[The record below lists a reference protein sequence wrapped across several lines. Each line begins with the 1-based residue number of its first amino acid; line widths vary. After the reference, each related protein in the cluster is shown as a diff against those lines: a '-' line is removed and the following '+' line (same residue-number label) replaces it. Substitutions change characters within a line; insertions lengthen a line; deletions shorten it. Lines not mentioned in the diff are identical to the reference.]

1 MIAILL
7 LCTVAA
13 GAPIAAPRQ
22 EPQVPADK
30 PAPEGH
36 RAPDGN
42 RLVKLALA
50 ADHAAIRPGEKLT
63 LAAKFAIE
71 PKWHIYWENPGDAGV
86 PTKVDV
92 HAPAGFTVGAVRYPV
107 PEREEAAGDLV
118 SYVYTGEVALLV
130 DLEAP
135 EDLKPGETVEIG
147 IDGRWLVC
155 TSLCLVGSGRASLSL
170 ATAARSEPAR
180 LANEKE
186 FKTWREKLPRP
197 YEDLVAIAGYH
208 DSRFTD
214 WRQPFAVSVPGALAL
229 DFYPRVRDP
238 ISLEIRNLELERAAD
253 ACTMKLAFEPPAGYS
268 GNHFEFGGV
277 LAVRA
282 ASGAKYYDLGF
293 GYTTLR

>member
-1 MIAILL
+1 MIALL
-7 LCTVAA
+7 LFCTVVA

-22 EPQVPADK
+22 EPQVPPDR
-30 PAPEGH
+30 PALESK

-63 LAAKFAIE
+63 LAAQFAIE

-86 PTKVDV
+86 PTKIDV
-92 HAPAGFTVGAVRYPV
+92 HAPPGFTVAGVSYPV
-107 PEREEAAGDLV
+107 PEREESAGDLV
-118 SYVYTGEVALLV
+118 SYVYKGEVALLV
-130 DLEAP
+130 DLKAP
-135 EDLKPGETVEIG
+135 EDLKSGETVEIG

-155 TSLCLVGSGRASLSL
+155 TSVCLVGGGKASLSL

-180 LANEKE
+180 LAHEQE
-186 FKTWREKLPRP
+186 FKSWREKLPRP

-214 WRQPFAVSVPGALAL
+214 WKQPFAVSVPGALAL
-229 DFYPRVRDP
+229 DFYPRVQEP
-238 ISLEIRNLELERAAD
+238 ISLEIRNLELKREAD
-253 ACTMKLAFEPPAGYS
+253 ACTLKLTFEPPAGYG

-282 ASGAKYYDLGF
+282 AGGEKYYDLGF